1 MQQVTVQIKYKIT
14 NMSLILGTNIV
25 YKFSIIIRLFVQQND
40 LQSFEKEKKQT
51 PNYIVLK
58 SNCMVSGLLMSE

>member
-14 NMSLILGTNIV
+14 NMKSLILGTNIV
-25 YKFSIIIRLFVQQND
+25 FKFSIIIRLLVQQND

-51 PNYIVLK
+51 STKLYCVK
-58 SNCMVSGLLMSE
+58 K